1 MRYARKISETP
12 WFIRPL
18 LDADAISELGTD
30 NHDLSVWE
38 VQDDLSNID
47 DIALALAMTR
57 SKIEEMYIALLDIN
71 EINSQYGWKMQ
82 FNKLDGNSYYSL
94 INSAHTN
101 FVIETFWQQGF
112 LAEYIKEHILIDC
125 NKFKYYNVLDFE
137 NLLYKS
143 VKAGTLTK
151 DEIKSRGGDWK
162 KALSKMESTYGVIS

>member
-1 MRYARKISETP
+1 MLYARKISETP

-47 DIALALAMTR
+47 DIALALAMSR

-71 EINSQYGWKMQ
+71 EVSRQYDWKMQ

-101 FVIETFWQQGF
+101 FIVETFWQQGF
-112 LAEYIKEHILIDC
+112 LAEYIKHILSDC
-125 NKFKYYNVLDFE
+125 NKFKYYNVLDLE
-137 NLLYKS
+137 NILYKS
-143 VKAGTLTK
+143 VKTGTLTK
-151 DEIKSRGGDWK
+151 EEIKSRGGDWK

>member
-1 MRYARKISETP
+1 MIFSKACCTPSPET
-12 WFIRPL
+12 
-18 LDADAISELGTD
+18 
-30 NHDLSVWE
+30 
-38 VQDDLSNID
+38 
-47 DIALALAMTR
+47 
-57 SKIEEMYIALLDIN
+57 
-71 EINSQYGWKMQ
+71 
-82 FNKLDGNSYYSL
+82 SL
-94 INSAHTN
+94 
-101 FVIETFWQQGF
+101 VIETFWQQGF

>member
-1 MRYARKISETP
+1 MLYARKISETP

-82 FNKLDGNSYYSL
+82 FNKLDGKSYYLEKPLNFAPFGHAELSL
-94 INSAHTN
+94 
-101 FVIETFWQQGF
+101 
-112 LAEYIKEHILIDC
+112 LAKI
-125 NKFKYYNVLDFE
+125 
-137 NLLYKS
+137 
-143 VKAGTLTK
+143 
-151 DEIKSRGGDWK
+151 
-162 KALSKMESTYGVIS
+162 